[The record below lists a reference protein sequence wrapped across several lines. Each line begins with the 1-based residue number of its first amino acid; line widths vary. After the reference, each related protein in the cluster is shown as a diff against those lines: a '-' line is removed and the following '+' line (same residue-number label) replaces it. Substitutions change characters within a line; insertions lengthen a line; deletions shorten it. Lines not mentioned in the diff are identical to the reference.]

1 MIFGIKKQVAKIKER
16 WVGSEVLPFIKK
28 NGAYITKE
36 KAIELFGLIDKDEA
50 EALRKVNNPRGE
62 TKLHYDVVNNITSN
76 YPNVLIIPGLGE
88 NQITHSGRVDSKAKG
103 HRKRSA

>member
-1 MIFGIKKQVAKIKER
+1 MRKKRLRGFTIYQET
-16 WVGSEVLPFIKK
+16 WSEHHKK
-28 NGAYITKE
+28 K
-36 KAIELFGLIDKDEA
+36 KAIELFGLIDNDKA

-88 NQITHSGRVDSKAKG
+88 NQLTHSGRLDSKAKG